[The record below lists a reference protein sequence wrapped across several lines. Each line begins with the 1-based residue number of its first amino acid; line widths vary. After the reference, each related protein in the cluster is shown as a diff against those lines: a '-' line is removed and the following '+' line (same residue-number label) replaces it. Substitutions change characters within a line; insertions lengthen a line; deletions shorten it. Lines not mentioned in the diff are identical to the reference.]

1 MKEATNEAALAGL
14 YRVHGVLDFIR
25 QWFKGRASLPNISRL
40 ALTVARSRM
49 SSASAASL
57 RSFSMYDL

>member
-1 MKEATNEAALAGL
+1 MKEAANETALAGL
-14 YRVHGVLDFIR
+14 YRVHHGVLDFIR
-25 QWFKGRASLPNISRL
+25 QLVQVLGKPA

-57 RSFSMYDL
+57 RSFSTYDL

>member
-1 MKEATNEAALAGL
+1 MREAANEMALAGL
-14 YRVHGVLDFIR
+14 YRVHGMLDFIR
-25 QWFKGRASLPNISRL
+25 QLVQVPGNRPNISRL

-49 SSASAASL
+49 SSVSAASL